1 MVFETEIK
9 PKIDNQTHRHEP
21 DRHTDTN
28 QTDLVA
34 FRAREGTV
42 EEKERRE
49 GEEGEGEIGEIP
61 KLITFC
67 LLGVTLP
74 AARETTTQCI
84 MPKYKSQI
92 RNQYG
97 QLLCNLSLHR
107 RLSD

>member
-9 PKIDNQTHRHEP
+9 PKIDNQTYRHET

-28 QTDLVA
+28 HTDLVA
-34 FRAREGTV
+34 FRAREGTD
-42 EEKERRE
+42 EEKDRRE

-74 AARETTTQCI
+74 AARDDNSVHNAKIQVANLESIWATLVQ
-84 MPKYKSQI
+84 SQ
-92 RNQYG
+92 
-97 QLLCNLSLHR
+97 S
-107 RLSD
+107 S